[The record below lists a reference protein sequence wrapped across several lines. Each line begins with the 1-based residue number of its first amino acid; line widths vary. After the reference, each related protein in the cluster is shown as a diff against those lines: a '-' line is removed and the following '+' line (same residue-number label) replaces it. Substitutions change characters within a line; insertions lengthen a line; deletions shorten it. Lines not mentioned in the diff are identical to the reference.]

1 MSERKRIRDYGISL
15 GELSTG
21 PRNQITDVPGV
32 LVGHQTIHRGGNH
45 TGVTVIL
52 PGSDNSF
59 LRKYTA
65 ACYVHNGY
73 GKSTGL
79 LQVEE
84 LGVLETPIAL
94 TNTLNV
100 GLVWDGLL
108 DYVLKRC
115 RQDGV
120 EVYSVNP
127 VVGECND
134 SRINEIQN
142 RAVTAQDVQAAIRQ
156 AGVDFEEG
164 AVGAGTGILCYGFK
178 GGIGSASRVL
188 PIDGR
193 TYTIGALVQS
203 NFGAMKDF
211 TLNGTPLGQKAL
223 AWRARQGQP
232 VEVQKDRGSIISVIA
247 TDLPVSARQ
256 LKRMIRRA
264 GVGIART
271 GSYTGH
277 GSGEV
282 MLGFTTANRI
292 PAKGPDILPQQILR
306 EELLDGTFRAVA
318 EAVNEAILNSLVC
331 APETAGLRGERYPS
345 LADFLNEI

>member
-1 MSERKRIRDYGISL
+1 MKNQKRIRDYGVAL

-21 PRNQITDVPGV
+21 PLNQITDVPGV
-32 LVGHQTIHRGGNH
+32 AVGHQTIHRGKNH

-52 PGSDNSF
+52 PGPDNSF
-59 LRKYTA
+59 QRKYTA

-73 GKSTGL
+73 GKSAGMP
-79 LQVEE
+79 QIEE

-108 DYVLKRC
+108 SYVLERC
-115 RQDGV
+115 REDRV
-120 EVYSVNP
+120 EAHSVNP

-134 SRINEIQN
+134 SRINDISN
-142 RAVTAQDVQAAIRQ
+142 RVVTAEHVKLAIRR
-156 AGVDFEEG
+156 AGREFDEG
-164 AVGAGTGILCYGFK
+164 AVGAGTGTICYGFK

-188 PIDGR
+188 RIGGGD
-193 TYTIGALVQS
+193 YTIGVLVQS

-211 TLNGTPLGQKAL
+211 VINGKPLGRQILRRKA
-223 AWRARQGQP
+223 GQAQHL
-232 VEVQKDRGSIISVIA
+232 EGQKDQGSIMSVIA
-247 TDLPVSARQ
+247 TDLPVSERQ
-256 LKRMIRRA
+256 LKRIIRRA

-292 PAKGPDILPQQILR
+292 PLDSQEILPQEVLR
-306 EELLDGTFRAVA
+306 EELLDNAFQAVA
-318 EAVNEAILNSLVC
+318 EAVNEAILNSMVC
-331 APETAGLRGERYPS
+331 SPETVGLHGEIYPS
-345 LADFLNEI
+345 LAEFLSS